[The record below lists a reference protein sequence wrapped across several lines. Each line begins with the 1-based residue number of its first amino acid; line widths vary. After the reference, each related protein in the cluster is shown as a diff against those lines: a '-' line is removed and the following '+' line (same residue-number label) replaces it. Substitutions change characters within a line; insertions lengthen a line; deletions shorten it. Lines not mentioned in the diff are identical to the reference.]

1 MTKDAQAQV
10 RARRWLAA
18 GAFGMLAGIGL
29 SAVGQGP
36 AGGWMTV
43 AAAAAM
49 VIGLHTFGRLGPD
62 IPEGLAEPPAKP
74 RKKRKRRPKP
84 EA

>member
-1 MTKDAQAQV
+1 
-10 RARRWLAA
+10 
-18 GAFGMLAGIGL
+18 MLLGIGL

-36 AGGWMTV
+36 VGGWMSV

-62 IPEGLAEPPAKP
+62 VPERLAEGVAPGKP